1 MTQQIEKFEL
11 KIPNS
16 IDLGIFCISLDKMKH
31 QTIDFMKGLCEN
43 FKEKLPAYVEDH
55 TNLLNLWLT

>member
-1 MTQQIEKFEL
+1 
-11 KIPNS
+11 
-16 IDLGIFCISLDKMKH
+16 MKH